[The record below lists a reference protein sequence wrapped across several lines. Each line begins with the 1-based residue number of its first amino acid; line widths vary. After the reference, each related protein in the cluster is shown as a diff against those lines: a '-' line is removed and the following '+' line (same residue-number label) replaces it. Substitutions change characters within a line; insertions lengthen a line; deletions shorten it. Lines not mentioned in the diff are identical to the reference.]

1 MELTVKVK
9 LGNTPTMRRVA
20 QAAQRM
26 GEFEAQVLLRRDDIT
41 VNAKSLM
48 GLLSLGLRDGMGV
61 TIIAHGEDEA
71 QAVCEMAGTAS
82 VCLHRH
88 SDCDKL
94 LDEGGIYH

>member
-1 MELTVKVK
+1 MSRSCGRKGWGRMELTVKVK
-9 LGNTPTMRRVA
+9 LGDAPTMRRVA

-71 QAVCEMAGTAS
+71 QAVGEMA
-82 VCLHRH
+82 R
-88 SDCDKL
+88 L
-94 LDEGGIYH
+94 LRS